1 MPAVEYTK
9 HLVECNCVLPQFK
22 HSDPPVWHHF
32 VVFSEIDEVGNIIP
46 SFAQCNN
53 CGMIHK
59 VTEVGIS
66 STMKRDTLPSLPTA
80 EEIKS
85 SLPERLQKEL
95 SGYELDLT
103 TYQELAF
110 IFQHQLWGRTVIL
123 QKEQVEEFLVGK
135 MVQIIGNSLWRFQT
149 FQEEMGNEPE

>member
-1 MPAVEYTK
+1 
-9 HLVECNCVLPQFK
+9 
-22 HSDPPVWHHF
+22 
-32 VVFSEIDEVGNIIP
+32 
-46 SFAQCNN
+46 
-53 CGMIHK
+53 
-59 VTEVGIS
+59 
-66 STMKRDTLPSLPTA
+66 
-80 EEIKS
+80 
-85 SLPERLQKEL
+85 L
-95 SGYELDLT
+95 SGYELELT